1 MKIVVAAS
9 LAPPATIVPEAK
21 LSGRAGVAVQK
32 VTNPQGASRSRYYRK
47 MIATLTIH
55 LHLPGCASLKEK
67 RGRIKPLI
75 ARLHREFNVSVA
87 EMDLQDKWQEAIIV
101 CAMVGNERGHVE
113 SALQT
118 VAKWVEGNWTDGDVI
133 EQKVD
138 VYT

>member
-1 MKIVVAAS
+1 
-9 LAPPATIVPEAK
+9 
-21 LSGRAGVAVQK
+21 
-32 VTNPQGASRSRYYRK
+32 

-55 LHLPGCASLKEK
+55 LHLPACGSLKEK

-87 EMDLQDKWQEAIIV
+87 EMDLQDKWQEAVIV
-101 CAMVGNERGHVE
+101 CAMVGNERGYIE

-118 VAKWVEGNWTDGDVI
+118 VAKWVQGNWTDGDVV
-133 EQKVD
+133 EQRVE

>member
-1 MKIVVAAS
+1 MVV
-9 LAPPATIVPEAK
+9 
-21 LSGRAGVAVQK
+21 
-32 VTNPQGASRSRYYRK
+32 
-47 MIATLTIH
+47 TLTIH

-75 ARLHREFNVSVA
+75 ARLHREFNLSVA
-87 EMDLQDKWQEAIIV
+87 EIGLQDKWQETIIA
-101 CAMVGNERGHVE
+101 CAMVGNERGHLD

-133 EQKVD
+133 EQKIE

>member
-1 MKIVVAAS
+1 
-9 LAPPATIVPEAK
+9 
-21 LSGRAGVAVQK
+21 
-32 VTNPQGASRSRYYRK
+32 

-55 LHLPGCASLKEK
+55 LHLPACASLKEK

-87 EMDLQDKWQEAIIV
+87 EMDLQDQWQETVIV
-101 CAMVGNERGHVE
+101 CAMVGNEGGHLE
-113 SALQT
+113 SALQN

-133 EQKVD
+133 EQRVE